1 MCMGAF
7 VNVRYVC
14 ALHAGL
20 VPEVRKGIRST
31 GPGVRDDCGLPCGCW
46 VSNLVLCKSNT
57 YFSRL
62 SVCPAHWEAN
72 LNSFSHFFALLAQ
85 QLILV
90 RKVFKVFSLSK
101 APFFFLLNSRVNTYA
116 WKARGCNLWA
126 VCQFQRNNDYDKAYS
141 VASALRSNLVCQS

>member
-1 MCMGAF
+1 M
-7 VNVRYVC
+7 NVRYVC

-46 VSNLVLCKSNT
+46 VSNLVLCKSST

-62 SVCPAHWEAN
+62 SICPAHWEAN

-85 QLILV
+85 QLILL

-101 APFFFLLNSRVNTYA
+101 APFFSCLIQELTPMLGKQEDATCELCVSSRGTMTLT
-116 WKARGCNLWA
+116 KHI
-126 VCQFQRNNDYDKAYS
+126 Q
-141 VASALRSNLVCQS
+141 